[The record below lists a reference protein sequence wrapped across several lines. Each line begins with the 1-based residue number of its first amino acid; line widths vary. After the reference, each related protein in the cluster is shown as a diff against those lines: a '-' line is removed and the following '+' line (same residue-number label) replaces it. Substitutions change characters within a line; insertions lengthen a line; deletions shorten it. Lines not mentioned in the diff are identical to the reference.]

1 MWSVGEIV
9 AFAWIGGENRIEQEM
24 EMKLLTA
31 ESAQVWEFETI
42 PQVTQLDSNLCF
54 KHFQCM
60 ALGLNSE

>member
-1 MWSVGEIV
+1 
-9 AFAWIGGENRIEQEM
+9 M